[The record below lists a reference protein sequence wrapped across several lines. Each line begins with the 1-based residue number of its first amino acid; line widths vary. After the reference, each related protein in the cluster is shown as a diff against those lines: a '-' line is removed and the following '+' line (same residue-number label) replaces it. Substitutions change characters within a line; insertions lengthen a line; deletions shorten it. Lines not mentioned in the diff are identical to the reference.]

1 MTRHLPR
8 IVCALLLVL
17 ALTPMFGR
25 GARAAG
31 KPLVVI
37 VGASVPLKD
46 ISLALLRRAF
56 LGEAAEYTS
65 GKRLIPINHPPATPM
80 RDQFDKVVL
89 GLKPE
94 EVGRFWIDR
103 RIRDQPP
110 PPKTVPSV
118 ELAVRIVMS
127 LPGAISYVTQDMVN
141 DKVHVLTIDGK
152 AAGQPGYVLQQ

>member
-8 IVCALLLVL
+8 LLSALMLVL
-17 ALTPMFGR
+17 VLVPLFG
-25 GARAAG
+25 GDVRAAG

-37 VGASVPLKD
+37 VGTATPLKD
-46 ISLALLRRAF
+46 VTTALLRRAF
-56 LGEAAEYTS
+56 LGEAAEYVS

-80 RDQFDKVVL
+80 REQFDNAIL

-141 DKVHVLTIDGK
+141 DKVRALPIDGK
-152 AAGQPGYVLQQ
+152 TPGQPGYLLP

>member
-1 MTRHLPR
+1 MRRHLPR
-8 IVCALLLVL
+8 VLSALLVVL
-17 ALTPMFGR
+17 ALTPLFHAGV
-25 GARAAG
+25 RAAG

-37 VGASVPLKD
+37 VGAAVPMKD
-46 ISLALLRRAF
+46 IGLAVLRRAF
-56 LGEAAEYTS
+56 LGEAAEYAS
-65 GKRLIPINHPPATPM
+65 GKRLIPINHAPGTPA
-80 RDQFDKVVL
+80 RDQFDKAVL

-118 ELAVRIVMS
+118 DLAVRIVMS

-141 DKVHVLTIDGK
+141 DKVHALTIDGK
-152 AAGQPGYVLQQ
+152 AAGQPGYLLQ